1 MKHYDYVEWIFYKEK
16 TLSNKMIQEMEEH
29 IYECNECMDIFLS
42 LINEEEIYKAEETI
56 SSDFTSCVMDNI
68 QEIKYKPKITV
79 KKQNTSFKN
88 IFGYYVA
95 VAAVTILLTF
105 GGFYSGLVDAIPQV
119 AKSTVIK
126 DTINK
131 PNIIFNL
138 SEEIVNRTSN
148 FVNNFQI
155 FNGREELE

>member
-16 TLSNKMIQEMEEH
+16 TLSDKMIQEMEEH
-29 IYECNECMDIFLS
+29 LYECNECMDIFLS

-56 SSDFTSCVMDNI
+56 SSDFTSCVIDSI
-68 QEIKYKPKITV
+68 QEIRYKPKITV
-79 KKQNTSFKN
+79 KRQNTSFKN

-105 GGFYSGLVDAIPQV
+105 GGFYSGLVDAVPQV

-131 PNIIFNL
+131 PNIISNL

-155 FNGREELE
+155 FNSREELK